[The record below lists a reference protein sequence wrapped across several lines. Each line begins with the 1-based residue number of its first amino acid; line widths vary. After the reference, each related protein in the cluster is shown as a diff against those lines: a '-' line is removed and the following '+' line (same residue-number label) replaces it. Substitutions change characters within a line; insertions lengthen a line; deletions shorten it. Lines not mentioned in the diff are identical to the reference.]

1 MKVAVSWSGGME
13 SCLACHKVMAQGYDV
28 TRIVTFVCGT
38 WPYHPLPC
46 HPLQLMSLQSEA
58 LGIPHIE
65 VKVKEPYRNGYRKAI
80 SHLMKTEGIEG
91 IVTGDLYV
99 FDPGIGRWM
108 EDVCK
113 GSDIA
118 VILPL
123 WGQNPHKILNEEVSE
138 GFRAIFT
145 CVQQPWFNEEWL
157 GRELNNHSVKDLLAL
172 VDTYGIDPCGEKGEY
187 HTMAIDGPI
196 FKEAI
201 EISKFSKEKQNTRL
215 FIRISEF
222 SLKPKDLLLERR

>member
-13 SCLACHKVMAQGYDV
+13 SCLACHKAMAQGYDV
-28 TRIVTFVCGT
+28 TRIVTFVCET

-46 HPLQLMSLQSEA
+46 HPMQLMSLQSKVI
-58 LGIPHIE
+58 GIPHIE
-65 VKVKEPYRNGYRKAI
+65 IKVKEPYRNGYRIAI
-80 SHLMKTEGIEG
+80 SNLMKTEGIEG
-91 IVTGDLYV
+91 IVTGDIYV
-99 FDPGIGRWM
+99 SDPRMGRWM

-113 GSDIA
+113 GLDIA
-118 VILPL
+118 VIMPL
-123 WGQNPHKILNEEVSE
+123 WGQNPYKILNEEVSE

-145 CVQQPWFNEEWL
+145 CVKQPWFNEEWL
-157 GRELNNHSVKDLLAL
+157 GRELNKSSVGDLLAL
-172 VDTYGIDPCGEKGEY
+172 VDRCGMDPCGEKGEY
-187 HTMAIDGPI
+187 HTMVIDGPI

-222 SLKPKDLLLERR
+222 SLKSKNPLLKRR